1 MVHQNTIHE
10 TAPHLNEKTLSLLIK
25 ESEEEM
31 MQIVRTIEITINPEI
46 IAILITLVVK
56 TQENI
61 IAKTDLIV
69 QESNLK
75 VAEIHIEIRKMI
87 AVEGP
92 LKKPIE
98 FEVASL
104 RQSPHS
110 VSIHQVEKKE
120 IVLEIQVRKWLKTR
134 KM

>member
-1 MVHQNTIHE
+1 MVHQNTILG

-46 IAILITLVVK
+46 IALLTTLVVK

-61 IAKTDLIV
+61 EKTDLIV
-69 QESNLK
+69 QELDLK
-75 VAEIHIEIRKMI
+75 IPEIHMEITEMI

-120 IVLEIQVRKWLKTR
+120 KVLEIQVKK
-134 KM
+134 